1 MSLWLNTALILTE
14 PTVQTALSA
23 AIGRV
28 SQALTAPTDSFLAS
42 GAALSL
48 PALGRSAVALF
59 RGLTGRVLTPEE
71 RVFAALGT
79 SGVPT
84 AAQVDGVMNA
94 FGFVH
99 KRRGTYYSPLLD
111 CYLYRKYD
119 HITSDPQTA
128 RSLLA
133 KARELTAARVF
144 YPGTRWGL
152 FQDELGN
159 YQLMGA
165 TRALVG
171 YYDPKDTPE
180 DLPGLTERLT
190 DLLGRVKK
198 SDRTYLNAAEARHA
212 SNWGWSRELSRWFP
226 IDVEVFSFPIPEGK
240 EARTP
245 PPQTTVRDA

>member
-14 PTVQTALSA
+14 PAVQTALSA
-23 AIGRV
+23 AVGRV
-28 SQALTAPTDSFLAS
+28 SQTLTTRVDSFLTPS
-42 GAALSL
+42 AALTL
-48 PALGRSAVALF
+48 PAIGRSTVAIF
-59 RGLTGRVLTPEE
+59 RELTGRVLPPEE
-71 RVFAALGT
+71 RVFAAMDT
-79 SGVPT
+79 SGLPT
-84 AAQVDGVMNA
+84 AARVGDVMKA
-94 FGFVH
+94 FGFAH

-128 RSLLA
+128 QSLLA
-133 KARELTAARVF
+133 KARELTAAGVF

-152 FQDELGN
+152 FQDDLGN
-159 YQLMGA
+159 YQLMGT

-190 DLLGRVKK
+190 DLFGRVKE
-198 SDRTYLNAAEARHA
+198 SDRTYLNINEANYA
-212 SNWGWSRELSRWFP
+212 SNWGWSPELSQWFP

-240 EARTP
+240 EARKP
-245 PPQTTVRDA
+245 LRTTIRDA